1 MNLNYD
7 IDWTCKGFTPLCF
20 IKLFQA
26 LNITRKTS
34 LYLIKV
40 QNTTRV
46 INDNSDV
53 RKLGYENL
61 KVIKCTLHL

>member
-53 RKLGYENL
+53 RKFGYEN
-61 KVIKCTLHL
+61 

>member
-1 MNLNYD
+1 MIL
-7 IDWTCKGFTPLCF
+7 TGRVRAFTPLCF

-53 RKLGYENL
+53 RKFGYENL
-61 KVIKCTLHL
+61 KKIKCTLHL